1 MDNEPQNIKSIINK
15 VSKNFGEEFLKHY
28 LSGSFGSMSK
38 SEIEI
43 LIFHLLFSDFEG
55 LSNYKIS
62 NLLKISETKV
72 KNLTLNA
79 HLRYPKQSGDEVV
92 RETLADIAKK
102 FSTIY
107 DEQNGEVKIHIQS
120 SVQKREMINA
130 INNLGSFADYGLN
143 NEILKI
149 RINTLFS
156 LFEKFLDKEKFKETV
171 QTYLEDKKLN
181 EKQFFDALN
190 NRQKL
195 IEVIKKSNIK
205 ISDIFGLIVSKLL

>member
-1 MDNEPQNIKSIINK
+1 MELILQRIIDEANE
-15 VSKNFGEEFLKHY
+15 NFGKEFLEHY
-28 LSGSFGSMSK
+28 LFGSFGSMSK
-38 SEIEI
+38 SETEI
-43 LIFHLLFSDFEG
+43 LIFHLLSSDFEG
-55 LSNYKIS
+55 LSNYEIS

-72 KNLTLNA
+72 KSLDMNA
-79 HLRYPKQSGDEVV
+79 HLRYPRQSGDEIV
-92 RETLADIAKK
+92 RETLVDIAKK
-102 FSTIY
+102 FGAIY

-120 SVQKREMINA
+120 SVQKREMVNA

-171 QTYLEDKKLN
+171 QAYLEDKKLN

-195 IEVIKKSNIK
+195 IEIIKKSNIK
-205 ISDIFGLIVSKLL
+205 ISDIFGFVVSKIL

>member
-1 MDNEPQNIKSIINK
+1 MELILQRIIDEA
-15 VSKNFGEEFLKHY
+15 SENFGKEFLEHY

-38 SEIEI
+38 SETEI
-43 LIFHLLFSDFEG
+43 LIFHLLSKHFEIS
-55 LSNYKIS
+55 SNYEIS
-62 NLLKISETKV
+62 NLLKISEIKV

-79 HLRYPKQSGDEVV
+79 HLRYPRQSGDEIV
-92 RETLADIAKK
+92 RETLVDIAKK
-102 FSTIY
+102 FSAIY

-130 INNLGSFADYGLN
+130 INKLGSFADYGLN

-156 LFEKFLDKEKFKETV
+156 LFEKFLDKEKFKDTV
-171 QTYLEDKKLN
+171 QTYLKDKKLN

-190 NRQKL
+190 NSQRF
-195 IEVIKKSNIK
+195 IEIIKRSNIK
-205 ISDIFGLIVSKLL
+205 ISDVINTILNFI

>member
-1 MDNEPQNIKSIINK
+1 MELILQRIIDEA
-15 VSKNFGEEFLKHY
+15 SENFGKEFLEHY

-38 SEIEI
+38 SETEI
-43 LIFHLLFSDFEG
+43 LIFHLLSKHFEIS
-55 LSNYKIS
+55 SNYEIS
-62 NLLKISETKV
+62 NFLKISETKV

-79 HLRYPKQSGDEVV
+79 HLRYPRQSGDEIV
-92 RETLADIAKK
+92 RETLVDIAKK
-102 FSTIY
+102 FSAIY

-130 INNLGSFADYGLN
+130 INKLGSFADYGLN

-156 LFEKFLDKEKFKETV
+156 LFEKFLDKEKIKDTV
-171 QTYLEDKKLN
+171 QIYLKNKKLN

-190 NRQKL
+190 NSQRF
-195 IEVIKKSNIK
+195 IEMIKRSNIK
-205 ISDIFGLIVSKLL
+205 ISDVINTILNFI

>member
-1 MDNEPQNIKSIINK
+1 MELILQRIIDE
-15 VSKNFGEEFLKHY
+15 VSKNFGKEFLEHY

-38 SEIEI
+38 SETEI
-43 LIFHLLFSDFEG
+43 LIFHLLSKHFEIS
-55 LSNYKIS
+55 SNYEIS

-79 HLRYPKQSGDEVV
+79 HLRYPRQSGDEIV
-92 RETLADIAKK
+92 RETLVDIAKK
-102 FSTIY
+102 FSAIY

-130 INNLGSFADYGLN
+130 INKLGSFADYGLN

-156 LFEKFLDKEKFKETV
+156 LFEKFLDKEKFKDTV
-171 QTYLEDKKLN
+171 QTYLKDKKLN

-190 NRQKL
+190 NSQRF
-195 IEVIKKSNIK
+195 IGMIKRSNIK
-205 ISDIFGLIVSKLL
+205 ISYVINTILNFI

>member
-1 MDNEPQNIKSIINK
+1 MELILQRIIDEA
-15 VSKNFGEEFLKHY
+15 SENFGKEFLEHY

-38 SEIEI
+38 SETEI
-43 LIFHLLFSDFEG
+43 LIFHLLSKHFEIS
-55 LSNYKIS
+55 SNYEIS

-79 HLRYPKQSGDEVV
+79 HLRYPRQSGDEIV
-92 RETLADIAKK
+92 RETLVDIAKK
-102 FSTIY
+102 FSAIY

-130 INNLGSFADYGLN
+130 INKLGSFADYGLN

-156 LFEKFLDKEKFKETV
+156 LFEKFIDKEKFKDTV
-171 QTYLEDKKLN
+171 QTYLKDKKLN

-190 NRQKL
+190 NSQRF
-195 IEVIKKSNIK
+195 IEMIKRSNIK
-205 ISDIFGLIVSKLL
+205 ISDVINTILNFI

>member
-1 MDNEPQNIKSIINK
+1 MELILQRIIDEA
-15 VSKNFGEEFLKHY
+15 SENFGKEFLEHY

-38 SEIEI
+38 SETEI
-43 LIFHLLFSDFEG
+43 LIFHLLSKHFEIS
-55 LSNYKIS
+55 SNYEIS

-79 HLRYPKQSGDEVV
+79 HLRYPRQSGDEIV
-92 RETLADIAKK
+92 RETLVDIAKK
-102 FSTIY
+102 FSAIY

-120 SVQKREMINA
+120 SVQKREIINA
-130 INNLGSFADYGLN
+130 INKLGSFADYCLN

-156 LFEKFLDKEKFKETV
+156 LFEKFLDKEKFKDTV
-171 QTYLEDKKLN
+171 QTYLKDKKLN

-190 NRQKL
+190 NSQRF
-195 IEVIKKSNIK
+195 IEIIKRSNIK
-205 ISDIFGLIVSKLL
+205 ISDVINTILNFI

>member
-1 MDNEPQNIKSIINK
+1 MELILQRSIDEANE
-15 VSKNFGEEFLKHY
+15 NFGKEFLEHY

-38 SEIEI
+38 SETEI
-43 LIFHLLFSDFEG
+43 LIFHLLLKHFENS
-55 LSNYKIS
+55 SNYEIS

-79 HLRYPKQSGDEVV
+79 HLRYPRQSGDEIV
-92 RETLADIAKK
+92 RETLVDIAKK

-130 INNLGSFADYGLN
+130 INKLGSFADYGLN

-156 LFEKFLDKEKFKETV
+156 LFEKFLDKEKFKDTV
-171 QTYLEDKKLN
+171 QIYLKDKKLN

-190 NRQKL
+190 NSQRF
-195 IEVIKKSNIK
+195 IEMIKRSNIK
-205 ISDIFGLIVSKLL
+205 ISDVINTILNFI

>member
-1 MDNEPQNIKSIINK
+1 MELILQNIINK
-15 VSKNFGEEFLKHY
+15 ADQSFSKEFLEQY

-38 SEIEI
+38 SETEI
-43 LIFHLLFSDFEG
+43 LIFHLLSKHFENS
-55 LSNYKIS
+55 SNYEIS
-62 NLLKISETKV
+62 NFLKISETKV

-79 HLRYPKQSGDEVV
+79 HLRYPRQSGDEIV
-92 RETLADIAKK
+92 RETLVDIAKK
-102 FSTIY
+102 FSAIY

-120 SVQKREMINA
+120 SVQKREMVNA

-156 LFEKFLDKEKFKETV
+156 LFEKFLDKEKFKDTV
-171 QTYLEDKKLN
+171 QIYLKDKKLN

-190 NRQKL
+190 NSQRF
-195 IEVIKKSNIK
+195 IEMIKRSNIK
-205 ISDIFGLIVSKLL
+205 ISDVINTILNFI

>member
-1 MDNEPQNIKSIINK
+1 MELILQRIIDEANE
-15 VSKNFGEEFLKHY
+15 NFGKEFLEHY

-38 SEIEI
+38 SETEI
-43 LIFHLLFSDFEG
+43 LIFHLLLKHFENS
-55 LSNYKIS
+55 SNYEIS

-79 HLRYPKQSGDEVV
+79 HLRYPRQNGDEIV
-92 RETLADIAKK
+92 RETLVDIAKK

-130 INNLGSFADYGLN
+130 INKLGSFADYGLN

-156 LFEKFLDKEKFKETV
+156 LFEKFLDKEKFKDTV
-171 QTYLEDKKLN
+171 QIYLKDKKLN

-190 NRQKL
+190 NSQRF
-195 IEVIKKSNIK
+195 IEMIKRSNIK
-205 ISDIFGLIVSKLL
+205 ISDVINTILNFI

>member
-1 MDNEPQNIKSIINK
+1 MELILQRIIDEA
-15 VSKNFGEEFLKHY
+15 SENFGKEFLEHY

-38 SEIEI
+38 SETEI
-43 LIFHLLFSDFEG
+43 LIFHLLSKHFEIS
-55 LSNYKIS
+55 SNYEIS

-79 HLRYPKQSGDEVV
+79 HLRYPRQSGDEIV
-92 RETLADIAKK
+92 RETLVDIAKK
-102 FSTIY
+102 FSAIY

-130 INNLGSFADYGLN
+130 INKLGSFADYGLN

-156 LFEKFLDKEKFKETV
+156 LFEKFLDKEKFKDTV
-171 QTYLEDKKLN
+171 QIYLKDKKLN

-195 IEVIKKSNIK
+195 IEIIKKFNIK
-205 ISDIFGLIVSKLL
+205 ISDIIGLVVSKI

>member
-1 MDNEPQNIKSIINK
+1 MELILQRIIDEA
-15 VSKNFGEEFLKHY
+15 SENFGKEFLEHY

-38 SEIEI
+38 SETEI
-43 LIFHLLFSDFEG
+43 LIFHLLSKHFEIS
-55 LSNYKIS
+55 SNYEIS
-62 NLLKISETKV
+62 NFLKISETKV

-79 HLRYPKQSGDEVV
+79 HLRYPRQSGDEIV
-92 RETLADIAKK
+92 RETLVDIAKK
-102 FSTIY
+102 FSAIY

-130 INNLGSFADYGLN
+130 INKLGSFADYGLN

-156 LFEKFLDKEKFKETV
+156 LFEKFLDKEKFKDTV
-171 QTYLEDKKLN
+171 QIYLKNKKLN

-190 NRQKL
+190 NSQRF
-195 IEVIKKSNIK
+195 IEMIKRSNIK
-205 ISDIFGLIVSKLL
+205 ISDVINTILNFI

>member
-1 MDNEPQNIKSIINK
+1 MELTLQNIINK
-15 VSKNFGEEFLKHY
+15 ADQSFSKEFLEHY

-38 SEIEI
+38 SETEI
-43 LIFHLLFSDFEG
+43 LIFHLLSKHFEIS
-55 LSNYKIS
+55 SNYEIS

-79 HLRYPKQSGDEVV
+79 HLRYPRQSGDEIV
-92 RETLADIAKK
+92 RETLVDIAKK
-102 FSTIY
+102 FSAIY

-130 INNLGSFADYGLN
+130 INKLGSFADYGLN

-156 LFEKFLDKEKFKETV
+156 LFEKFLDKEKFKDTV
-171 QTYLEDKKLN
+171 QIYLKDKKLN

-190 NRQKL
+190 NSQRF
-195 IEVIKKSNIK
+195 IEMIKRFNIK
-205 ISDIFGLIVSKLL
+205 ISDVINTILNFI

>member
-1 MDNEPQNIKSIINK
+1 MELILQRIIYEA
-15 VSKNFGEEFLKHY
+15 SENFGKEFLEHY

-38 SEIEI
+38 SETEI
-43 LIFHLLFSDFEG
+43 LIFHLLSKHFEIS
-55 LSNYKIS
+55 SNYEIS

-79 HLRYPKQSGDEVV
+79 HLRYPRQSGDEIV
-92 RETLADIAKK
+92 RETLVDIAKK
-102 FSTIY
+102 FSAIY

-130 INNLGSFADYGLN
+130 INKLGSFADYGLN

-156 LFEKFLDKEKFKETV
+156 LFEKFLDKEKFKDTV
-171 QTYLEDKKLN
+171 QIYLKDKKLN

-195 IEVIKKSNIK
+195 IEIIKKFNIK
-205 ISDIFGLIVSKLL
+205 ISDIIGLVVSKI

>member
-1 MDNEPQNIKSIINK
+1 MELILQRIIDEA
-15 VSKNFGEEFLKHY
+15 SENFGKEFLEHY

-38 SEIEI
+38 SETEI
-43 LIFHLLFSDFEG
+43 LIFHLLSKHFEIS
-55 LSNYKIS
+55 SNYEIS
-62 NLLKISETKV
+62 NLLKMSETKV

-79 HLRYPKQSGDEVV
+79 HLRYPRQSGDEIV
-92 RETLADIAKK
+92 RETLVDIAKK
-102 FSTIY
+102 FSAIY

-130 INNLGSFADYGLN
+130 INKLGSFADYGLN

-156 LFEKFLDKEKFKETV
+156 LFEKFLDKEKFKDTV
-171 QTYLEDKKLN
+171 QIYLKDKKLN

-190 NRQKL
+190 NSQRF
-195 IEVIKKSNIK
+195 IEMIKRSNIK
-205 ISDIFGLIVSKLL
+205 ISDVINTILNFI

>member
-1 MDNEPQNIKSIINK
+1 MELILQRIIDEANE
-15 VSKNFGEEFLKHY
+15 NFGKEFLEHY

-38 SEIEI
+38 SETEI
-43 LIFHLLFSDFEG
+43 LIFHLLLKHFENS
-55 LSNYKIS
+55 SNYEIS

-79 HLRYPKQSGDEVV
+79 HLRYPRQSGDEIV
-92 RETLADIAKK
+92 RETLVDIAKK

-130 INNLGSFADYGLN
+130 INKLGSFADYGLN

-156 LFEKFLDKEKFKETV
+156 LFEKFLDKEKFKDTV
-171 QTYLEDKKLN
+171 QIYLKDKKLN

-190 NRQKL
+190 NSQRF
-195 IEVIKKSNIK
+195 IEMIKRSNIK
-205 ISDIFGLIVSKLL
+205 ISDVINTILNFI

>member
-1 MDNEPQNIKSIINK
+1 MELILQQIIDEA
-15 VSKNFGEEFLKHY
+15 SENFGKEFLEHY

-38 SEIEI
+38 SETEI
-43 LIFHLLFSDFEG
+43 LIFHLLSKHFEIS
-55 LSNYKIS
+55 SNYEIS

-79 HLRYPKQSGDEVV
+79 HLRYPRQSGDEIV
-92 RETLADIAKK
+92 RETLVDIAKK
-102 FSTIY
+102 FSAIY

-130 INNLGSFADYGLN
+130 INKLGSFADYGLN

-156 LFEKFLDKEKFKETV
+156 LFEKFLDKEKFKDTV
-171 QTYLEDKKLN
+171 QIYLKDKKLN

-190 NRQKL
+190 NSQRF
-195 IEVIKKSNIK
+195 IEMIKRSNIK
-205 ISDIFGLIVSKLL
+205 ISDVINTILNFI

>member
-1 MDNEPQNIKSIINK
+1 MELTLQNIINK
-15 VSKNFGEEFLKHY
+15 ADQSFSKEFLEHY

-38 SEIEI
+38 SETEI
-43 LIFHLLFSDFEG
+43 LIFHLLSKHFEIS
-55 LSNYKIS
+55 SNYEIL

-79 HLRYPKQSGDEVV
+79 HLRYPRQSGDEIV
-92 RETLADIAKK
+92 RETLVDIAKK
-102 FSTIY
+102 FSAIY

-130 INNLGSFADYGLN
+130 INKLGSFADYGLN

-156 LFEKFLDKEKFKETV
+156 LFEKFLDKEKFKDTV
-171 QTYLEDKKLN
+171 QIYLKDKKLN

-190 NRQKL
+190 NSQRF
-195 IEVIKKSNIK
+195 IEIIKRSNIK
-205 ISDIFGLIVSKLL
+205 ISDVINTILNFI

>member
-1 MDNEPQNIKSIINK
+1 MELILQRIIDEA
-15 VSKNFGEEFLKHY
+15 SENFGKEFLEHY

-38 SEIEI
+38 SETEI
-43 LIFHLLFSDFEG
+43 LIFHLLLKHFENS
-55 LSNYKIS
+55 SNYEIS

-79 HLRYPKQSGDEVV
+79 HLRYPRQSGDEIV
-92 RETLADIAKK
+92 RETLVDIAKK

-130 INNLGSFADYGLN
+130 INKLGSFADYGLN

-156 LFEKFLDKEKFKETV
+156 LFEKFLDKEKFKDTV
-171 QTYLEDKKLN
+171 QIYLKDKKLN

-190 NRQKL
+190 NSQRF
-195 IEVIKKSNIK
+195 IEMIKRSNIK
-205 ISDIFGLIVSKLL
+205 ISDVINTILNFI

>member
-1 MDNEPQNIKSIINK
+1 MELILQRIIDEA
-15 VSKNFGEEFLKHY
+15 SENFGKEFLEHY

-38 SEIEI
+38 SETEI
-43 LIFHLLFSDFEG
+43 LIFHLLSKHFENS
-55 LSNYKIS
+55 SNYEIS

-79 HLRYPKQSGDEVV
+79 HLRYPRQSGDEIV
-92 RETLADIAKK
+92 RETLVDIAKK

-130 INNLGSFADYGLN
+130 INKLGSFADYGLN

-156 LFEKFLDKEKFKETV
+156 LFEKFLDKEKFKDTV
-171 QTYLEDKKLN
+171 QIYLKDKKLN

-190 NRQKL
+190 NSQRF
-195 IEVIKKSNIK
+195 IEMIKRSNIK
-205 ISDIFGLIVSKLL
+205 ISDVINTILNFI

>member
-1 MDNEPQNIKSIINK
+1 MELILQRIIDEA
-15 VSKNFGEEFLKHY
+15 SENFGKEFLEHY

-38 SEIEI
+38 SETEI
-43 LIFHLLFSDFEG
+43 LIFHLLSKHFEIS
-55 LSNYKIS
+55 SNYEIS

-79 HLRYPKQSGDEVV
+79 HLRYPRQSGDEIV
-92 RETLADIAKK
+92 RETLVDIAKK
-102 FSTIY
+102 FSAIY

-120 SVQKREMINA
+120 SVQKRETINA
-130 INNLGSFADYGLN
+130 INKLGSFADYGLN

-156 LFEKFLDKEKFKETV
+156 LFEKFLDKEKFKDTV
-171 QTYLEDKKLN
+171 QTYLKDKKLN

-190 NRQKL
+190 NSQRF
-195 IEVIKKSNIK
+195 IEIIKRSNIK
-205 ISDIFGLIVSKLL
+205 ISDVINTILNFI

>member
-1 MDNEPQNIKSIINK
+1 MELTLQNIINK
-15 VSKNFGEEFLKHY
+15 ADQSFSKEFLEHY

-38 SEIEI
+38 SETEI
-43 LIFHLLFSDFEG
+43 LIFHLLSKHFEIS
-55 LSNYKIS
+55 SNYEIL

-79 HLRYPKQSGDEVV
+79 HLRYPRQSGDEIV
-92 RETLADIAKK
+92 RETLVDIAKK
-102 FSTIY
+102 FSAIY

-130 INNLGSFADYGLN
+130 INILGSFADYGLN

-156 LFEKFLDKEKFKETV
+156 LFEKFLDKEKFKDTV
-171 QTYLEDKKLN
+171 QIYLKDKKLN

-190 NRQKL
+190 NSQRF
-195 IEVIKKSNIK
+195 IEIIKRSNIK
-205 ISDIFGLIVSKLL
+205 ISDVINTILNFI

>member
-1 MDNEPQNIKSIINK
+1 MELILQRIIDEA
-15 VSKNFGEEFLKHY
+15 SENFGKEFLEHY

-38 SEIEI
+38 SETEI
-43 LIFHLLFSDFEG
+43 LIFHLLSKHFEIS
-55 LSNYKIS
+55 SNYEIS

-79 HLRYPKQSGDEVV
+79 HLRYPIQSGDEIV
-92 RETLADIAKK
+92 RETLVDIAKK
-102 FSTIY
+102 FSAIY

-120 SVQKREMINA
+120 SVQKREIINA
-130 INNLGSFADYGLN
+130 INKLGSFADYGLN

-156 LFEKFLDKEKFKETV
+156 LFEKFLDKEKFKDTV
-171 QTYLEDKKLN
+171 QTYLKDKKLN

-190 NRQKL
+190 NSQRF
-195 IEVIKKSNIK
+195 IEIIKRSNIK
-205 ISDIFGLIVSKLL
+205 ISDVINTILNFI

>member
-1 MDNEPQNIKSIINK
+1 MELILQRIIDEA
-15 VSKNFGEEFLKHY
+15 SENFGKEFLEHY

-38 SEIEI
+38 SETEI
-43 LIFHLLFSDFEG
+43 LIFHLLSKHFENS
-55 LSNYKIS
+55 SNYEIS

-79 HLRYPKQSGDEVV
+79 HLRYPRQSGDEIV
-92 RETLADIAKK
+92 RETLVNIAKK
-102 FSTIY
+102 FSAIY

-130 INNLGSFADYGLN
+130 INKLGSFADYGLN

-156 LFEKFLDKEKFKETV
+156 LFEKFLDKEKFKDTV
-171 QTYLEDKKLN
+171 QIYLKDKKLN

-190 NRQKL
+190 NSQRF
-195 IEVIKKSNIK
+195 IEMIKRSNIK
-205 ISDIFGLIVSKLL
+205 ISDVINTILNFI